1 MIVKKKIVKMIKKF
15 LLFFSLNITRI
26 EDTVILINEP
36 VISAVNKIND
46 NSVRF
51 LFIDG
56 DHTAEGV
63 QLDLE
68 LFKNKLKKKAIIAFD
83 DYAPTF
89 PGVIDVANK
98 FIKTNNITK
107 KYLLERTLVIEIS

>member
-1 MIVKKKIVKMIKKF
+1 MIKKF

-56 DHTAEGV
+56 DHTAEGY
-63 QLDLE
+63 
-68 LFKNKLKKKAIIAFD
+68 N
-83 DYAPTF
+83 
-89 PGVIDVANK
+89 
-98 FIKTNNITK
+98 
-107 KYLLERTLVIEIS
+107 